1 MENISRKFR
10 PFTEE
15 EIDIL
20 LDSKTCT
27 DIGAELE
34 VRSIQE
40 MDRAFF
46 LMLEMNKLQGVA

>member
-46 LMLEMNKLQGVA
+46 LMLEMNELQGVA

>member
-1 MENISRKFR
+1 MKNILRKFR